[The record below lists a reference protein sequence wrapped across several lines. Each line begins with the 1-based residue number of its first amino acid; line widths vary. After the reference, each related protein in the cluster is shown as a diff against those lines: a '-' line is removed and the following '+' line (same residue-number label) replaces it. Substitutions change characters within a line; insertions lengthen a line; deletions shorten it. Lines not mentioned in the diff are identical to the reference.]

1 MAELI
6 QIRQRIKAIET
17 TKKITHAMRLISM
30 SSHSR
35 LKHQEDPLGHYQH
48 SIEQLFYKIKHA
60 FLNWHNPIFMPH
72 KSKKHKD
79 LIILVGSQKGLCGT
93 FNSLLFKAFESIIHH
108 YHQDYVLLIAVG
120 KKAADYLQAKD
131 FAPVIASYNKFTTIS
146 YPHVLKELT
155 NTIMNAQP
163 TFHSVT
169 VVSNV
174 LKTFFLQKPKSSSII
189 PLTKGIDDHI
199 QEIPED
205 YSWEQP
211 PQELLDML
219 AQMFIEAKLH
229 DILFQSLLA
238 EQAARFLSMDSAT
251 RNAESLLEKAELTY
265 NKLRQAKITN
275 ELTELAGSFQT

>member
-35 LKHQEDPLGHYQH
+35 LKHQEDPLEQYQH
-48 SIEQLFYKIKHA
+48 TVEQLFYKIKHA
-60 FLNWHNPIFMPH
+60 FPNWHNPIVMPR

-79 LIILVGSQKGLCGT
+79 LIILIGSQKGLCGT
-93 FNSLLFKAFESIIHH
+93 FNSLLFKAFESIINH
-108 YHQDYVLLIAVG
+108 YHRDYVLLIAVG
-120 KKAADYLQAKD
+120 KKATDYLNTKNV
-131 FAPVIASYNKFTTIS
+131 APMLASYDKFTTITYS
-146 YPHVLKELT
+146 HILKELT
-155 NTIMNAQP
+155 NTIMNAEP
-163 TFHSVT
+163 TFHSDT

-189 PLTKGIDDHI
+189 PLAKESDDDHI

-205 YSWEQP
+205 YAWEQP
-211 PQELLDML
+211 PQELLDTL
-219 AQMFIEAKLH
+219 AHMFIEAKLH
-229 DILFQSLLA
+229 DLLFNSLLA

-265 NKLRQAKITN
+265 NKLRQAKITK
-275 ELTELAGSFQT
+275 ELTELAASF